1 MNESKFNK
9 IGINFTKTRN
19 KFENLYFKSRNYNS
33 WDEFSQMDEIIF
45 QIEENKWS

>member
-1 MNESKFNK
+1 MSQKMNIKFN
-9 IGINFTKTRN
+9 KTRN
-19 KFENLYFKSRNYNS
+19 KIWNLYFKSRNYNT